1 MATPKK
7 KKGLGRSF
15 EKLFGEGKIKQ
26 NLFQNE
32 GEEEKIT
39 LDSTKNNIDVDNGS
53 LFISPTKVDAEEAV
67 EEADTEEI
75 NEVDNDTINTT
86 EETKD
91 ESVSIA
97 TSDTPNEISAEES
110 NEEKIVDSV
119 PEDDTTSIEVEEKAN
134 SEVNEIV
141 KEAESIASE
150 TVASENK
157 ENDDENEATGKPLY
171 VPINHIHPNKDQPR
185 KVFDEEKLNE
195 LANSIQNYGIISP
208 IVVRRDGPLFY
219 EIVTGERRYRAAK
232 MLDLKTVPVIIKDFN
247 DKTTKEIALIEN
259 IQREDLNPVEK
270 AMGYQELIREYNM
283 TQEELARILG
293 KSKAAISNSIRI
305 LSLGPD
311 IIKLMNEGQI
321 TEGHARA
328 LLGIDDDDF
337 RRKVAE
343 KVAKEKISVRKIE
356 DMVRLENLAKNRKEN
371 ERKLNQNETYRRLKE
386 HIKEIREQMQK
397 KLNNA
402 KIDIIAKDENVG
414 YINITYNNREELD
427 NIYLLIKSIGENN

>member
-1 MATPKK
+1 MATPKTK
-7 KKGLGRSF
+7 NALGKSF
-15 EKLFGEGKIKQ
+15 EKLFGEGKVKQ
-26 NLFQNE
+26 KLFQNE
-32 GEEEKIT
+32 EEEKIT
-39 LDSTKNNIDVDNGS
+39 LDSSKNNIDVANDS
-53 LFISPTKVDAEEAV
+53 LFISPEKANEV
-67 EEADTEEI
+67 EEVDEVEEI
-75 NEVDNDTINTT
+75 EEKVAEKIDEIKSETSN
-86 EETKD
+86 ETKIID
-91 ESVSIA
+91 SVS
-97 TSDTPNEISAEES
+97 
-110 NEEKIVDSV
+110 
-119 PEDDTTSIEVEEKAN
+119 EDDTTSIEVEEKAN
-134 SEVNEIV
+134 DEVSEIV
-141 KEAESIASE
+141 KEAENIASE
-150 TVASENK
+150 AVNAEN
-157 ENDDENEATGKPLY
+157 EEAEAEGEATGKPLY

-414 YINITYNNREELD
+414 YINITYNNRDELD

>member
-7 KKGLGRSF
+7 GLGKSF
-15 EKLFGEGKIKQ
+15 EKLFGEGKVKQ
-26 NLFQNE
+26 SLFQKE
-32 GEEEKIT
+32 EEEKIT
-39 LDSTKNNIDVDNGS
+39 LDNNKNNIDVSNES
-53 LFISPTKVDAEEAV
+53 LFIAPEKAKAV
-67 EEADTEEI
+67 EEEIDDNTVVDVEE
-75 NEVDNDTINTT
+75 EA
-86 EETKD
+86 TKD
-91 ESVSIA
+91 DAS
-97 TSDTPNEISAEES
+97 T
-110 NEEKIVDSV
+110 
-119 PEDDTTSIEVEEKAN
+119 IEVEEKAN
-134 SEVNEIV
+134 TEVNEIV
-141 KEAESIASE
+141 KDLEHQASE
-150 TVASENK
+150 TVESEN
-157 ENDDENEATGKPLY
+157 NSADGKPLY

-232 MLDLKTVPVIIKDFN
+232 LLNLQTVPVIIKDFN

-283 TQEELARILG
+283 TQEELAKILG

-371 ERKLNQNETYRRLKE
+371 ERRLNQNESYRRIKE

-414 YINITYNNREELD
+414 YINITYNNKEELD

>member
-7 KKGLGRSF
+7 GLGKSF
-15 EKLFGEGKIKQ
+15 EKLFGEGKVKQ
-26 NLFQNE
+26 ALFQNE
-32 GEEEKIT
+32 EDEKIT
-39 LDSTKNNIDVDNGS
+39 LDSTKNNIDVANDS
-53 LFISPTKVDAEEAV
+53 LFIPPVKADDAEEVEDNDLGNSTEEKV
-67 EEADTEEI
+67 EEI
-75 NEVDNDTINTT
+75 KNETSN
-86 EETKD
+86 ETK
-91 ESVSIA
+91 IL
-97 TSDTPNEISAEES
+97 DTLQEE
-110 NEEKIVDSV
+110 
-119 PEDDTTSIEVEEKAN
+119 DTASIEVEKEAN
-134 SEVNEIV
+134 HEVNEIV
-141 KEAESIASE
+141 KEAESMASE
-150 TVASENK
+150 TVATENE
-157 ENDDENEATGKPLY
+157 ENGEAGEGEATGKPLY

-311 IIKLMNEGQI
+311 IIRLMNEGQI

-371 ERKLNQNETYRRLKE
+371 ERKLNQNESYRRLKD

-414 YINITYNNREELD
+414 YINITYNNRDELD

>member
-1 MATPKK
+1 MATPKQ

-53 LFISPTKVDAEEAV
+53 LFISPTKVDAEEVV
-67 EEADTEEI
+67 EEVTEEVS
-75 NEVDNDTINTT
+75 NEIDNKT
-86 EETKD
+86 ESTNSEIDDITF
-91 ESVSIA
+91 SQ
-97 TSDTPNEISAEES
+97 TPNEIKAEES
-110 NEEKIVDSV
+110 NEEKIVESV
-119 PEDDTTSIEVEEKAN
+119 PEDDTTSIEVEEKAIN
-134 SEVNEIV
+134 EVSEIV

-157 ENDDENEATGKPLY
+157 ENADDENEATGKPLY

>member
-7 KKGLGRSF
+7 GLGKSF
-15 EKLFGEGKIKQ
+15 EKLFGEGKVKQ
-26 NLFQNE
+26 ALFQNE
-32 GEEEKIT
+32 EDEKIT
-39 LDSTKNNIDVDNGS
+39 LDSTKNNIDVANDS
-53 LFISPTKVDAEEAV
+53 LFIPPVKADDAEEVEDNDLGNSTEEKV
-67 EEADTEEI
+67 EEI
-75 NEVDNDTINTT
+75 KNETSN
-86 EETKD
+86 ETK
-91 ESVSIA
+91 IL
-97 TSDTPNEISAEES
+97 DTLQ
-110 NEEKIVDSV
+110 
-119 PEDDTTSIEVEEKAN
+119 EDDTTSIEVEKEAN
-134 SEVNEIV
+134 HEVNEIV
-141 KEAESIASE
+141 KEAESMASE
-150 TVASENK
+150 TVATENE
-157 ENDDENEATGKPLY
+157 ENGEAGEDEATGKPLY

-371 ERKLNQNETYRRLKE
+371 ERKLNQNESYRRLKD

-414 YINITYNNREELD
+414 YINITYNNRDELD

>member
-7 KKGLGRSF
+7 GLGKSF
-15 EKLFGEGKIKQ
+15 EKLFGEGKVKQ
-26 NLFQNE
+26 ALFQNE
-32 GEEEKIT
+32 EDEKIT
-39 LDSTKNNIDVDNGS
+39 LDSTKNNIDVANDS
-53 LFISPTKVDAEEAV
+53 LFIPPVKADDAEEVEDNDLGNSTEEKV
-67 EEADTEEI
+67 EEI
-75 NEVDNDTINTT
+75 KNETSN
-86 EETKD
+86 ETK
-91 ESVSIA
+91 IL
-97 TSDTPNEISAEES
+97 DTLQ
-110 NEEKIVDSV
+110 
-119 PEDDTTSIEVEEKAN
+119 EDDTTSIEVEKEAN
-134 SEVNEIV
+134 HEVNEIV
-141 KEAESIASE
+141 KEAESMASE
-150 TVASENK
+150 TVATENE
-157 ENDDENEATGKPLY
+157 ENGEVGEGEATGKPLY

-371 ERKLNQNETYRRLKE
+371 ERKLNQNESYRRLKD

-414 YINITYNNREELD
+414 YINITYNNRDELD

>member
-1 MATPKK
+1 MATP

-26 NLFQNE
+26 NLFEKE
-32 GEEEKIT
+32 GEGDKVT
-39 LDSTKNNIDVDNGS
+39 LDSTKNNIDVGNEG
-53 LFISPTKVDAEEAV
+53 LFIAPEKANAV
-67 EEADTEEI
+67 EE
-75 NEVDNDTINTT
+75 V
-86 EETKD
+86 EETADD
-91 ESVSIA
+91 EVSLETIETTA
-97 TSDTPNEISAEES
+97 SNESSKES
-110 NEEKIVDSV
+110 STNEEKITESTK
-119 PEDDTTSIEVEEKAN
+119 EEETTSIEVEEKAN
-134 SEVNEIV
+134 NEVNEIV
-141 KEAESIASE
+141 KEAENIASE
-150 TVASENK
+150 TVATENK
-157 ENDDENEATGKPLY
+157 ENDESEENEATGKPLY

-185 KVFDEEKLNE
+185 KVFDEEKLHE

-232 MLDLKTVPVIIKDFN
+232 MLDLQTVPVIIKDFN

-311 IIKLMNEGQI
+311 IIKLMNDGQI

-371 ERKLNQNETYRRLKE
+371 ERKLNQNETYRRLKD

-427 NIYLLIKSIGENN
+427 NIYLLIKSIGEND

>member
-1 MATPKK
+1 MATPKTK
-7 KKGLGRSF
+7 NALGKSF
-15 EKLFGEGKIKQ
+15 EKLFGEGKVKQ
-26 NLFQNE
+26 KLFQNE
-32 GEEEKIT
+32 EEEKIT
-39 LDSTKNNIDVDNGS
+39 LDSSKNNIDVANDS
-53 LFISPTKVDAEEAV
+53 LFISPEKANEV
-67 EEADTEEI
+67 EEVEEI
-75 NEVDNDTINTT
+75 
-86 EETKD
+86 EER
-91 ESVSIA
+91 V
-97 TSDTPNEISAEES
+97 
-110 NEEKIVDSV
+110 EEKIDEIKNETSNETKIIDSV

-134 SEVNEIV
+134 DEVSEIV
-141 KEAESIASE
+141 KEAENIASE
-150 TVASENK
+150 AVNAEN
-157 ENDDENEATGKPLY
+157 EEAEADGEATGKPLY

-414 YINITYNNREELD
+414 YINITYNNRDELD

>member
-1 MATPKK
+1 MATPKTK
-7 KKGLGRSF
+7 TALGKSF
-15 EKLFGEGKIKQ
+15 EKLFGEGKVKQ
-26 NLFQNE
+26 KLFQNE
-32 GEEEKIT
+32 EEEKIT
-39 LDSTKNNIDVDNGS
+39 LDSSKNNIDVANDS
-53 LFISPTKVDAEEAV
+53 LFISPEKANEV
-67 EEADTEEI
+67 EEVEEI
-75 NEVDNDTINTT
+75 
-86 EETKD
+86 EEK
-91 ESVSIA
+91 V
-97 TSDTPNEISAEES
+97 
-110 NEEKIVDSV
+110 EEKIDEIKNETSNETKIMDSV

-134 SEVNEIV
+134 DEVSEIV
-141 KEAESIASE
+141 KEAENIASE
-150 TVASENK
+150 AVNAEN
-157 ENDDENEATGKPLY
+157 EEAEAEGEATGKPLY

-414 YINITYNNREELD
+414 YINITYNNRDELD

>member
-1 MATPKK
+1 M
-7 KKGLGRSF
+7 
-15 EKLFGEGKIKQ
+15 
-26 NLFQNE
+26 
-32 GEEEKIT
+32 
-39 LDSTKNNIDVDNGS
+39 
-53 LFISPTKVDAEEAV
+53 
-67 EEADTEEI
+67 
-75 NEVDNDTINTT
+75 
-86 EETKD
+86 
-91 ESVSIA
+91 
-97 TSDTPNEISAEES
+97 
-110 NEEKIVDSV
+110 
-119 PEDDTTSIEVEEKAN
+119 
-134 SEVNEIV
+134 NEIV
-141 KEAESIASE
+141 KEAENIASE
-150 TVASENK
+150 TVATENK
-157 ENDDENEATGKPLY
+157 ENAENDENEATGKPLY

-185 KVFDEEKLNE
+185 KVFDEEKLHE

-232 MLDLKTVPVIIKDFN
+232 MLDLQTVPVIIKDFN

-311 IIKLMNEGQI
+311 IIKLMNDGQI

-414 YINITYNNREELD
+414 YINITYNNRDELD
-427 NIYLLIKSIGENN
+427 NIYLLIKSIGEND

>member
-7 KKGLGRSF
+7 GLGKSF
-15 EKLFGEGKIKQ
+15 EKLFGEGKVKQ
-26 NLFQNE
+26 SLFQK
-32 GEEEKIT
+32 EEEERIT
-39 LDSTKNNIDVDNGS
+39 LDNNKNNIDVSNES
-53 LFISPTKVDAEEAV
+53 LFIAPEKAKAV
-67 EEADTEEI
+67 EEEIDDNTVVDVEE
-75 NEVDNDTINTT
+75 EA
-86 EETKD
+86 TKD
-91 ESVSIA
+91 DAS
-97 TSDTPNEISAEES
+97 T
-110 NEEKIVDSV
+110 
-119 PEDDTTSIEVEEKAN
+119 IEVEEKAN
-134 SEVNEIV
+134 TEVNEIV
-141 KEAESIASE
+141 KDLEHQASE
-150 TVASENK
+150 TVESEN
-157 ENDDENEATGKPLY
+157 NSADGKPLY

-232 MLDLKTVPVIIKDFN
+232 LLNLQTVPVIIKDFN

-283 TQEELARILG
+283 TQEELAKILG

-371 ERKLNQNETYRRLKE
+371 ERRLNQNESYRRIKE

-414 YINITYNNREELD
+414 YINITYNNKEELD

>member
-7 KKGLGRSF
+7 GLGKSF
-15 EKLFGEGKIKQ
+15 EKLFGEGKVKQ
-26 NLFQNE
+26 SLFQKE
-32 GEEEKIT
+32 EEEKIT
-39 LDSTKNNIDVDNGS
+39 LDNNKNNIDVSDES
-53 LFISPTKVDAEEAV
+53 LFIAPEKAKAV
-67 EEADTEEI
+67 EEVEEEI
-75 NEVDNDTINTT
+75 SDNAPVEIS
-86 EETKD
+86 EEATKD
-91 ESVSIA
+91 DAS
-97 TSDTPNEISAEES
+97 T
-110 NEEKIVDSV
+110 
-119 PEDDTTSIEVEEKAN
+119 IEVEEKAN
-134 SEVNEIV
+134 TEVNEIV
-141 KEAESIASE
+141 KDLEHQASE
-150 TVASENK
+150 TVESEN
-157 ENDDENEATGKPLY
+157 ENNSADGKPLY

-232 MLDLKTVPVIIKDFN
+232 LLNLQTVPVIIKDFN

-283 TQEELARILG
+283 TQEELAKILG

-371 ERKLNQNETYRRLKE
+371 ERRLNQNESYRRIKE

-414 YINITYNNREELD
+414 YINITYNNKEELD

>member
-7 KKGLGRSF
+7 GLGKSF
-15 EKLFGEGKIKQ
+15 EKLFGEGKVKQ
-26 NLFQNE
+26 ALFQNE
-32 GEEEKIT
+32 EDEKIT
-39 LDSTKNNIDVDNGS
+39 LDSTKNNIDVANDS
-53 LFISPTKVDAEEAV
+53 LFIPPVKADDAEEVEDNDLGNSTEEKV
-67 EEADTEEI
+67 EEI
-75 NEVDNDTINTT
+75 KNETSN
-86 EETKD
+86 ETK
-91 ESVSIA
+91 IL
-97 TSDTPNEISAEES
+97 DTLQ
-110 NEEKIVDSV
+110 
-119 PEDDTTSIEVEEKAN
+119 EDDTTSIEVEKEAN
-134 SEVNEIV
+134 HEVNEIV
-141 KEAESIASE
+141 KEAESMASE
-150 TVASENK
+150 TVATENE
-157 ENDDENEATGKPLY
+157 ENGEAGEGEATGKPLY

-371 ERKLNQNETYRRLKE
+371 ERKLNQNESYRRLKD

-414 YINITYNNREELD
+414 YINITYNNRDELD

>member
-7 KKGLGRSF
+7 GLGKSF
-15 EKLFGEGKIKQ
+15 EKLFGEGKVKQ
-26 NLFQNE
+26 ALFQSE
-32 GEEEKIT
+32 EEEKIT
-39 LDSTKNNIDVDNGS
+39 LDSTKNNIDVASES
-53 LFISPTKVDAEEAV
+53 LFISPGKADAV
-67 EEADTEEI
+67 EEVEE
-75 NEVDNDTINTT
+75 D
-86 EETKD
+86 ETQAGN
-91 ESVSIA
+91 SI
-97 TSDTPNEISAEES
+97 
-110 NEEKIVDSV
+110 EEKIEEIKEETSNETKIIDNLQ
-119 PEDDTTSIEVEEKAN
+119 EDDLTSIEVEKEAN
-134 SEVNEIV
+134 NEVNEIV

-150 TVASENK
+150 TVATENQ
-157 ENDDENEATGKPLY
+157 EVTDGNEDGEVTGKPLY

-311 IIKLMNEGQI
+311 IIRLMNEGQI

-371 ERKLNQNETYRRLKE
+371 ERKLNQNESYRRLKE

-414 YINITYNNREELD
+414 YINITYNNRDELD
-427 NIYLLIKSIGENN
+427 NIYLLIKSIGENI

>member
-7 KKGLGRSF
+7 GLGKSF
-15 EKLFGEGKIKQ
+15 EKLFGEGKVKQ
-26 NLFQNE
+26 SLFQKE
-32 GEEEKIT
+32 EEEKIT
-39 LDSTKNNIDVDNGS
+39 LDNNKNNIDVSDES
-53 LFISPTKVDAEEAV
+53 LFIAPEKAKAV
-67 EEADTEEI
+67 EEVEEEI
-75 NEVDNDTINTT
+75 SDNAPVEIS
-86 EETKD
+86 EEATKD
-91 ESVSIA
+91 DAS
-97 TSDTPNEISAEES
+97 T
-110 NEEKIVDSV
+110 
-119 PEDDTTSIEVEEKAN
+119 IEVEEKAN
-134 SEVNEIV
+134 TEVNEIV
-141 KEAESIASE
+141 KDLEHQASE
-150 TVASENK
+150 TVESEN
-157 ENDDENEATGKPLY
+157 ENNSADGKPLY

-232 MLDLKTVPVIIKDFN
+232 LLNLQTVPVIIKDFN

-283 TQEELARILG
+283 TQEELAKILG

-414 YINITYNNREELD
+414 YINITYNNRDELD

>member
-1 MATPKK
+1 MATP

-15 EKLFGEGKIKQ
+15 EKLFGEGKVKQ
-26 NLFQNE
+26 ALFQNE

-39 LDSTKNNIDVDNGS
+39 LDSTKNNIDVENGS
-53 LFISPTKVDAEEAV
+53 LFIAPTKADASEEV
-67 EEADTEEI
+67 EETEEI
-75 NEVDNDTINTT
+75 NESKVDDKV
-86 EETKD
+86 E
-91 ESVSIA
+91 
-97 TSDTPNEISAEES
+97 EISSEAS
-110 NEEKIVDSV
+110 NETKIVDSV
-119 PEDDTTSIEVEEKAN
+119 DDTNDSTEDVMVKAN
-134 SEVNEIV
+134 NEVDEIV

-150 TVASENK
+150 TVAAENQ
-157 ENDDENEATGKPLY
+157 DDENEATGKPLY

>member
-1 MATPKK
+1 MATPKTK
-7 KKGLGRSF
+7 NALGKSF
-15 EKLFGEGKIKQ
+15 EKLFGEGKVKQ
-26 NLFQNE
+26 KLFQNE
-32 GEEEKIT
+32 EEEKIT
-39 LDSTKNNIDVDNGS
+39 LDSSKNNIDVANDS
-53 LFISPTKVDAEEAV
+53 LFISPEKANEV
-67 EEADTEEI
+67 EEVEEI
-75 NEVDNDTINTT
+75 
-86 EETKD
+86 EEK
-91 ESVSIA
+91 V
-97 TSDTPNEISAEES
+97 
-110 NEEKIVDSV
+110 EEKIDEIKNETSNETKIIDSV

-134 SEVNEIV
+134 DEVSEIV
-141 KEAESIASE
+141 KEAENIASE
-150 TVASENK
+150 AVNAEN
-157 ENDDENEATGKPLY
+157 EEAEAEGEATGKPLY

-414 YINITYNNREELD
+414 YINITYNNRDELD